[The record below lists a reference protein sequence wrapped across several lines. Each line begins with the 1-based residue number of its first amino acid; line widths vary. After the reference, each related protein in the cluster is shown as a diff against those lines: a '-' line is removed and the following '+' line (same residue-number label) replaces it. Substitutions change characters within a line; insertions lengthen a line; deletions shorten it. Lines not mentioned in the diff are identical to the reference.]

1 MRNSTSKGQMERY
14 LSCADKAVGGG
25 RVGEWIG
32 RYDVI
37 GEAKTMCGVEGI
49 LKCCRH
55 VPWFWVSLYILGGI
69 PSYVFTTYKL

>member
-1 MRNSTSKGQMERY
+1 MERY